1 MKKPECQHSHASLL
15 VTILSLALLFI
26 TGAQEV
32 SAQQARAA
40 VQSPGTKRMVALLA
54 DIYRRQDFRTDPGKD
69 EERAEYYRNGL
80 RGQLDLRTELKA
92 RLALADALLNA
103 GKSAEAVSELEGLR
117 DLAQKNGIILA
128 PFFAREI
135 QQRLAIAY
143 LRLGEQEN
151 CLLNHGQESCIFP
164 IRAAAQHKLK
174 RGATG
179 AIRELTEILKA
190 DTDDLSAAWLLNIAY
205 MVLGQHPQAVPAK
218 WLFPTERFASEF
230 EIGMFRDAA
239 PGLGLDVTGLAGGC
253 VLEDFD
259 GDGLLD
265 LMISSS
271 GPRDQLRFF
280 HQESDSARVIFKE
293 RTSEAGLTGLT
304 GGLNL
309 VHADYNNDGVPDVL
323 VLRGGWWGKHGLYPP
338 SLLRGQVGKDG
349 VITFADVTEEAG
361 LLYFHP
367 TQTAAWADYDNDG
380 WLDLYIGHESNSTE
394 RHPSQLF
401 HNNHDGTF
409 AEVGHKLGLSEMGYV
424 KGVAWGDY
432 NNDGWPDL
440 YVSRK
445 GESNKLFRNDGAI
458 SPAGPMPQEWKFTD
472 VTAQAGVSAPLHSFA
487 TWFWDYDNDGWLD
500 IFVAGYYSDTLQD
513 IGAFLLDRPHKA
525 EQPRL
530 YHNNHD
536 GTFTEVSGPLHLN
549 RVILPMG
556 ANYGDLDNDGWLDC
570 YFGTGTPQFEALLP
584 NRMFRN
590 ANGREFQDVTTSGG
604 FGHLQKGHA
613 IAFGDVDNDGDQD
626 VFEVMG
632 GALPGDRYQ
641 SVLFE
646 NPGHGQHWIQL
657 DLKGVRSNAA
667 AIGARIQVQVKT
679 PTGSRLIHRVVSSGG
694 SFGDSPFSQHI
705 GLGDAQAIEEV
716 VIRWPTTGQVQSIRN
731 LSPDQHYRLREGNRE
746 PVLIRQKP
754 LSLSGHKNTTA
765 EQQKHHH

>member
-1 MKKPECQHSHASLL
+1 MKKPECQHSYASLL

-26 TGAQEV
+26 TGGQEV

-40 VQSPGTKRMVALLA
+40 VPSPGTKRMVELLA

-69 EERAEYYRNGL
+69 EERAEYYRDGL

-103 GKSAEAVSELEGLR
+103 GKSAEAVSELAGLR
-117 DLAQKNGIILA
+117 ELAQKKGIILA

-179 AIRELTEILKA
+179 AIRELTEILRA

-309 VHADYNNDGVPDVL
+309 VHADYNNDGIPDVL

-338 SLLRGQVGKDG
+338 SLLRGQVGQDG
-349 VITFADVTEEAG
+349 LITFADVTEEAG

-409 AEVGHKLGLSEMGYV
+409 VEVGQQLGLSEMGYV

-445 GESNKLFRNDGAI
+445 GEPNKLFRNDGAI
-458 SPAGPMPQEWKFTD
+458 TPERPRPQAWQFTD
-472 VTAQAGVSAPLHSFA
+472 VTAQAGVAAPLHSFA

-500 IFVAGYYSDTLQD
+500 LLVTGYYSDTLQD

-530 YHNNHD
+530 YHNNQD
-536 GTFTEVSGPLHLN
+536 GTFTEVAGQMRLN

-590 ANGREFQDVTTSGG
+590 ANGRGFQDVTTSGG

-626 VFEVMG
+626 VFEVLG

-641 SVLFE
+641 SVLFA
-646 NPGHGQHWIQL
+646 NPGHGQHWMQL

-679 PTGSRLIHRVVSSGG
+679 PTGSRQIHRVVSSGG

-716 VIRWPTTGQVQSIRN
+716 VIRWPTTGQVQSIRK

-746 PVLIRQKP
+746 PVLLRQKP

-765 EQQKHHH
+765 EQQQHHH